1 MSIAIWV
8 ETVIEKEN
16 ITIET
21 PFYYKHDLMI
31 DDCDSVTY
39 GKIMDTCVV
48 SVSKTDRYLDHEITF
63 EFEIDERPRF
73 QGYTAYM
80 VDEEYKS
87 SKEEYEAAVA
97 EMQQFISDNS

>member
-1 MSIAIWV
+1 MAITIEV
-8 ETVIEKEN
+8 DKTVEKEN

-21 PFYYKHDLMI
+21 PFYYKHDLMF

-48 SVSKTDRYLDHEITF
+48 SVSKTDHYLNHEITF

-80 VDEEYKS
+80 VDDEYKS

-97 EMQQFISDNS
+97 EMQQFIADNA